1 MVVVGGARTINI
13 HWMTPRSIS
22 LMLPTAPS
30 GYTVVPALSSR
41 LQVNTTG
48 HLVSTGQLQGS
59 DAGTY
64 MITSSDFTGAL
75 MVSIRVTGTYL
86 CASNWQ

>member
-1 MVVVGGARTINI
+1 MAG
-13 HWMTPRSIS
+13 HP

-41 LQVNTTG
+41 LMVDSSG
-48 HLVSTGQLQGS
+48 HLVSTGQLQLS

-64 MITSSDFTGAL
+64 NITSSDFTGVL
-75 MVSIRVTGTYL
+75 TLTISITGQYSIIFCT
-86 CASNWQ
+86 

>member
-1 MVVVGGARTINI
+1 MAAT
-13 HWMTPRSIS
+13 TLP
-22 LMLPTAPS
+22 LLPTAPS

-41 LQVNTTG
+41 LMVNSTG
-48 HLVSTGQLQGS
+48 HLVSTGQLQAS

-75 MVSIRVTGTYL
+75 NVTLMING
-86 CASNWQ
+86 